1 MPFYIEQSG
10 DQVRC
15 HGSLTQWQLWKIVP
29 LSSLKSIRV
38 ELSQRNLNFS
48 IVNDNGHLQE
58 PLCWCSKLKTS
69 SRPTR
74 ADSSEAGAYKQAW
87 RKIST
92 LFEENSFI
100 SQSIFQGI
108 KLQERQISLFFLFN
122 KINSRVAFKLLWRGQ
137 TEMSFRTGVQFHVL
151 PGDQNFDGVKMATF
165 SKLIILLQ
173 QTEHKQ

>member
-1 MPFYIEQSG
+1 MPLYIAQSG
-10 DQVRC
+10 DLVRC

-38 ELSQRNLNFS
+38 EHSQRNLNFS

-108 KLQERQISLFFLFN
+108 KLQERQISLFFFVKSTAALHWNSYGEVKLKWVSELEFN
-122 KINSRVAFKLLWRGQ
+122 STCFPVTKTLMGSRWWH
-137 TEMSFRTGVQFHVL
+137 S
-151 PGDQNFDGVKMATF
+151 QN
-165 SKLIILLQ
+165 L
-173 QTEHKQ
+173 